1 MSLADMEDDDYV
13 AVSRKRGGG
22 ISKGLSK
29 GAVGNPFKIILLI
42 IVLAGG
48 ILIGHYF
55 VTPFMCGL
63 DENYCTVQP
72 KICIDC
78 LSAKKILGSENQCLH
93 KYVSSQE
100 LLDICSKS

>member
-29 GAVGNPFKIILLI
+29 GFVGNPFKTAFILAILL
-42 IVLAGG
+42 AG
-48 ILIGHYF
+48 ILIGYYC
-55 VTPFMCGL
+55 VTPFVCGL
-63 DENYCTVQP
+63 NESYCIVQP
-72 KICIDC
+72 KVCKDC
-78 LSAKKILGSENQCLH
+78 FSAKKVLNSENQCLH

-100 LLDICSKS
+100 VLDECSKS